1 MTFDAVKK
9 GNQGPPQKWGGES
22 LQTSFFTANFLGGYS
37 EKEFCYTI
45 CLCQSCG
52 NSLSFGISLSHPE
65 NLVYELL

>member
-1 MTFDAVKK
+1 MKK
-9 GNQGPPQKWGGES
+9 GNQGLSQKWGGES

-52 NSLSFGISLSHPE
+52 NSLSFGVSLSHPE

>member
-1 MTFDAVKK
+1 MKK

-52 NSLSFGISLSHPE
+52 NSLSFGVSLSHPE